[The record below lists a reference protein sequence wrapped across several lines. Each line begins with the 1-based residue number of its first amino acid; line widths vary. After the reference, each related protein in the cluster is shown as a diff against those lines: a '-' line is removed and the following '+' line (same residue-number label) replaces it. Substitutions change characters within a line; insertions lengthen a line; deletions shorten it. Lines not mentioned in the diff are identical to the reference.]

1 MWLCGLLP
9 SQTKFALAPP
19 ELCTNQW
26 HYFCFKSSQA
36 IEKCLYNSMCSL
48 RHLGQQWSLISIR
61 TCQNGPLQNAL
72 VVINWIQIAGVKCT
86 VDTTLTSQSIQI
98 SGKAFGGGRPL
109 VTKCCYV
116 SRLFVCKFYWECH
129 WKKKKGSLPRSNLQF
144 SKKFCHKFLSISP
157 ICYHIECQ
165 LKLSV

>member
-1 MWLCGLLP
+1 MWFECMWLCGLLP

-144 SKKFCHKFLSISP
+144 SKKFCH
-157 ICYHIECQ
+157 
-165 LKLSV
+165 